1 MDGTAIFPL
10 GQLFDCICEQVTGQW
25 DAQKKTILHIL
36 ALSVFAGI
44 FVKFA
49 GTIGDGDLGETGFFV
64 CISSFV
70 FTRAFGIFR
79 CVCRGG
85 ESTGKSDW
93 LYESFDSFFFAYPLL
108 WRENAEFAC
117 LL

>member
-1 MDGTAIFPL
+1 MGCT
-10 GQLFDCICEQVTGQW
+10 E
-25 DAQKKTILHIL
+25 KTILHIL

-49 GTIGDGDLGETGFFV
+49 GTIGDGDLGETGFLLYFFFCFRSCFLV
-64 CISSFV
+64 
-70 FTRAFGIFR
+70 FR

-85 ESTGKSDW
+85 ESTGKSD
-93 LYESFDSFFFAYPLL
+93 
-108 WRENAEFAC
+108 C